1 MELSDSE
8 LAGVKSFR
16 EYIELMEK
24 KEEQL
29 RKDCE
34 IKDKGT
40 YGEQEI
46 EEHREGSRSFC
57 SLHSPSPVAAGKKFL
72 TPNFLPMNECTNK
85 ASSDR
90 SPRPAPWRSY
100 WPVIC

>member
-8 LAGVKSFR
+8 LAGVKSYR

-24 KEEQL
+24 KEEEKKEQL

-34 IKDKGT
+34 IKHKRT

-57 SLHSPSPVAAGKKFL
+57 SLPSPSRVEAGKKFL
-72 TPNFLPMNECTNK
+72 TPNFLPLNESTNK
-85 ASSDR
+85 ASSD
-90 SPRPAPWRSY
+90 S
-100 WPVIC
+100 